1 MGILGWNLVDATIHA
16 RRPVGAVASVHL
28 QPRRREG
35 ARRRKPMVDIDIL
48 GAHSKLQRSV
58 LVRMEGGRD
67 MDRRLAVEGLLQLC
81 EG

>member
-1 MGILGWNLVDATIHA
+1 MDASIHA
-16 RRPVGAVASVHL
+16 RRPVGAVARLHL

-67 MDRRLAVEGLLQLC
+67 MEGGRLLRSY
-81 EG
+81 

>member
-1 MGILGWNLVDATIHA
+1 MDASIQA

-58 LVRMEGGRD
+58 LVRMEGGR
-67 MDRRLAVEGLLQLC
+67 EG
-81 EG
+81 GY